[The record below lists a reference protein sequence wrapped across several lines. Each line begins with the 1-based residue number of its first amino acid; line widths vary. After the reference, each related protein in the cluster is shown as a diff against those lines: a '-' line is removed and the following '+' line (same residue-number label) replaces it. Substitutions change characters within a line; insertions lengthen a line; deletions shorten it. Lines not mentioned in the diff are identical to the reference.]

1 MLSSVQ
7 SQMINLV
14 KKLRGEE
21 VERIAFLPGQVQPSD
36 FPPN

>member
-21 VERIAFLPGQVQPSD
+21 VERIASLPGQVQPSD